1 MTPIGAISQTVL
13 RNDLAVRTI
22 TVEKAVITR
31 AEQTFNNLKGPFKAA
46 AEASEYQSVNMKG
59 WKYTKKATGSTAAL
73 EKELKRLGGK
83 VDKVERTTQTFG
95 KRLDDFFSRLN
106 KLGDKFDALIQNI
119 GQYLR
124 NVPGLTQVLD
134 AAATPSGQR
143 FFSWVAKVG
152 SKLLVILQILD
163 LLGSVA
169 NVTAWWYNINRVNQ
183 LQTRMDALEKEVGK
197 ILSNLATFKS
207 RLDKMQASLQGI
219 SLGELQKLRDDSRV
233 LALKFNDFG
242 TKFNTL
248 SQTVN
253 TQKQSLLDQARR
265 ILTLEGL
272 VKTFVT
278 FIVFRQSIDY
288 LSGLVGQL
296 RQQSSGFQNSI
307 QFLSGKV
314 GGLQTQVTGLASRVV
329 GAETKAAQALAKAA
343 VPGPA
348 GKQGA
353 QGLPGIPGLNGRNG
367 IDGKNGL
374 PGLNGKNGI
383 NGVNGRDGV
392 TTVRNVEVPVYVDRT
407 VVVQTVDPT
416 LKAEVLQARLA
427 AQQASSNSAA
437 AATAAT
443 AASAKLGAPL
453 PNGGIS
459 AFLLKMQQFA
469 ETAWRATH
477 MDKVLNVL
485 TLVTS
490 LHNAM
495 MLSRS
500 LGSTLGELTGLALQ
514 VIGIKDE
521 TGGAIDIN
529 QVLGGLTENFIKSIV
544 GEQTYNDTKKKWA
557 AFNRIVQSTTQIV
570 WTVRSMAD
578 STGEIIEWAA
588 ENTGKIGNALKRFGV
603 VGERAYKW
611 MPERVRRQD
620 AWSRKLDRVREGVE
634 SLDDAASSLTGAL
647 GEVRSIQE
655 EFGELNEQKQNLATA
670 LKDGAALVRPDN
682 EPVKQAAD
690 AAKTA
695 SGSPDLTGVSRN
707 SGG

>member
-1 MTPIGAISQTVL
+1 
-13 RNDLAVRTI
+13 
-22 TVEKAVITR
+22 
-31 AEQTFNNLKGPFKAA
+31 
-46 AEASEYQSVNMKG
+46 
-59 WKYTKKATGSTAAL
+59 
-73 EKELKRLGGK
+73 
-83 VDKVERTTQTFG
+83 
-95 KRLDDFFSRLN
+95 
-106 KLGDKFDALIQNI
+106 
-119 GQYLR
+119 
-124 NVPGLTQVLD
+124 
-134 AAATPSGQR
+134 
-143 FFSWVAKVG
+143 
-152 SKLLVILQILD
+152 
-163 LLGSVA
+163 
-169 NVTAWWYNINRVNQ
+169 
-183 LQTRMDALEKEVGK
+183 MDALEKEVGK